1 MVLGETYVRPSAHLT
16 PPPPAPPFQ
25 NTSNEDLEYELKF

>member
-16 PPPPAPPFQ
+16 PPPPPPFQ